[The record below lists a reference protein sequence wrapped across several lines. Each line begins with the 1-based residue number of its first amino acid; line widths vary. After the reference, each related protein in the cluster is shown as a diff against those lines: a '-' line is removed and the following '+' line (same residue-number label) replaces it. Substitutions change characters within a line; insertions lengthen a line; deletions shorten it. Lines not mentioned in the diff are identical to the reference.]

1 MRLGVVICLAGAQTP
16 SFTRPARLV
25 CCLGR
30 TPRSIG
36 TVGQSHLRQSKKQAI
51 AQSAIVRVSHS
62 RRQRQ
67 TKLMLVYFIMD
78 SFFVAAGDDESV
90 IAQQLH
96 DFEMTRR

>member
-1 MRLGVVICLAGAQTP
+1 VL
-16 SFTRPARLV
+16 S
-25 CCLGR
+25 
-30 TPRSIG
+30 RSNA
-36 TVGQSHLRQSKKQAI
+36 TVDRNRGPVSLEAIKKQAI

-96 DFEMTRR
+96 DVEMTRR